1 MKRYIN
7 TFPTPM
13 AGLALAL
20 AGLGWSW
27 ENAAPLGGVGQVLGA
42 VIAAA
47 LLLVIGTKFTLNP
60 RGLWEDLKHPVVGST
75 VPTFAMALM
84 MISASL
90 GKLSLWLG
98 DGLWLLAVGLH
109 LCFFFSFAY
118 HRAKEFSLSHMVP
131 SWFVPPIGIVVANVA
146 FSGNPALEPIATFT
160 LAFGLLMYALL
171 LPLMLFR
178 LIFLGEV
185 HDSAKTTLAILAAP
199 ASLNLAG
206 YLTTSTELSP
216 VIINLLF
223 GIAILMTAVIYL
235 SFVRL
240 LRLPF
245 SPGYA
250 AFTFPMVISATAQ
263 FKMAGWMASHGFDA
277 RYVEQVRLIAHVEL
291 FIATAVVLYVAWMY
305 RKFLATQWTNVT

>member
-1 MKRYIN
+1 
-7 TFPTPM
+7 FPTPM

-27 ENAAPLGGVGQVLGA
+27 ENAAPLGGAGQVLGA
-42 VIAAA
+42 LLAAA

-60 RGLWEDLKHPVVGST
+60 RGLWDDLKHPVVGST
-75 VPTFAMALM
+75 VPTFAMTLM
-84 MISASL
+84 LISASI
-90 GKLSLWLG
+90 GKVSLWLG
-98 DGLWLLAVGLH
+98 DAVWLIGVALH
-109 LCFFFSFAY
+109 MCFFLSFAF

-146 FSGNPALEPIATFT
+146 FSGNPALAPIATLT
-160 LAFGLLMYALL
+160 LGFGLWMYVIL

-185 HDSAKTTLAILAAP
+185 HDSAKATLAILAAP

-206 YLTTSTELSP
+206 YLTTSAELSP
-216 VIINLLF
+216 IIINLLF

-277 RYVEQVRLIAHVEL
+277 RYIEQVRMIAHVEL
-291 FIATAVVLYVAWMY
+291 LIATVVVLYVAWMY
-305 RKFLATQWTNVT
+305 RKFLVVQWAKVV